1 MRTCTFCKGETRDG
15 FGTFTV
21 DVGRCIV
28 VIRHVPAQIC
38 AQCGEAYY
46 STEVMRQLY
55 RIAQSVQVDVAE
67 ITIVNYQP
75 AA

>member
-1 MRTCTFCKGETRDG
+1 MTTCTFCKGKTKDG

-21 DVGRCIV
+21 DVGRCVV

-38 AQCGEAYY
+38 VQCGEAYY
-46 STEVMRQLY
+46 STEVMCRLY
-55 RIAQSVQVDVAE
+55 RIVQSVEENVTE
-67 ITIVNYQP
+67 IAVVNYQP